1 MINNRPFPSVRKE
14 KREKERRIYA
24 VVEKCEGGS
33 RRKPSDSGNRSGKRR
48 GEMGKPR
55 RNETS
60 GGRGASALR
69 AALSECLINTR
80 TKLITN
86 KPLETPREGPRSF
99 DERRVAR

>member
-24 VVEKCEGGS
+24 VVEKCEGGGAAGGSLLTAEIGAEKGAEKWES
-33 RRKPSDSGNRSGKRR
+33 RVGTKPG
-48 GEMGKPR
+48 
-55 RNETS
+55 
-60 GGRGASALR
+60 GASALR

-86 KPLETPREGPRSF
+86 KPLETRREGPRSF